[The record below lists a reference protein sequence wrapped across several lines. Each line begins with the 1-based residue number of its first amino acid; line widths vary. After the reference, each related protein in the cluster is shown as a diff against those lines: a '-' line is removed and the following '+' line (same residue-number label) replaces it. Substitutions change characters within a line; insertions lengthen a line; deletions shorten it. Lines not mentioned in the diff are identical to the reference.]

1 MGAANGEVTRTLN
14 DMTELNNSFGEIVKI
29 AAAHMAT
36 EIAET
41 PPPAVSERRFSFS
54 FKGSN
59 VKTEKDK
66 YNSKERRNS
75 RYYVRNADKEAI
87 QTRANNLKQA
97 INTVM
102 EHSGMLK
109 FDEIVFYFIL
119 FSIICTCTDSI
130 IVPFIVGRIEL
141 GFSVALCSQVI
152 LEFSKFYPS
161 GLYDHKPRHGSRK
174 HSLATLNIPANLISP
189 TEQSQKNPPPP
200 STPSIIEPS
209 TSSTY
214 HLSTDETIV
223 SNLSP
228 LPDQRRGSMDE
239 YFFNSL
245 SLPVPKQ
252 FADAASRRSSG
263 APEPILEEEGN
274 GHSTLHSPT
283 KAGIETEYNYDVGY
297 LCPSDD
303 ANCESAVPYEVYE
316 RNLLRAANMQQ
327 NQSNVESFSS
337 TKTQYSESSLISNQ
351 QTTTAAVHMLQVP
364 TISMSD
370 VDMMERNLTN
380 SDNVYTSDNM
390 TIIDTDQVV
399 SLFAT
404 LRAVLIQQYLELHFA
419 KLIFSSAGTID
430 IR

>member
-1 MGAANGEVTRTLN
+1 MLLEAIKEENMMGAANMEVTSTLN

-29 AAAHMAT
+29 AAAHMST
-36 EIAET
+36 EAAET

-66 YNSKERRNS
+66 YNAKERRNS

-87 QTRANNLKQA
+87 ETRANNLKQA

-102 EHSGMLK
+102 EHSGMAKNPFESCSFRFNQNYYIFLGFTVVCGARVWPVFSIRSYAFLK
-109 FDEIVFYFIL
+109 FHPL
-119 FSIICTCTDSI
+119 
-130 IVPFIVGRIEL
+130 
-141 GFSVALCSQVI
+141 
-152 LEFSKFYPS
+152 

-174 HSLATLNIPANLISP
+174 HSLAALNIPANLLSP
-189 TEQSQKNPPPP
+189 NEPSKKIPPPP

-209 TSSTY
+209 TSSIY

-239 YFFNSL
+239 YFFNAL

-263 APEPILEEEGN
+263 APEPIQEEEGN
-274 GHSTLHSPT
+274 GHSTMQSPT
-283 KAGIETEYNYDVGY
+283 TATIETEYNYDVGY
-297 LCPSDD
+297 LCTSDD
-303 ANCESAVPYEVYE
+303 TNCESAVPYEVYE

-327 NQSNVESFSS
+327 NQSNIESSNY
-337 TKTQYSESSLISNQ
+337 TRTQHSESNVISIQ

-370 VDMMERNLTN
+370 VDMMERNPTI
-380 SDNVYTSDNM
+380 SPDNVYTSDNM

-399 SLFAT
+399 SL
-404 LRAVLIQQYLELHFA
+404 
-419 KLIFSSAGTID
+419 
-430 IR
+430 